1 MSARSITAGAALA
14 GAAVAALSF
23 ASYRRDI
30 AAARARLA
38 EKSRIAPTP
47 AGLVEYGEEG
57 AGEPLLLIHGAGG
70 GFDQGLIIGRDF
82 GEGRRVIAP
91 SRFGYLKTPVPEDA
105 SPAAQADAHAAL
117 LDYLDVAHTVV
128 VGASA
133 GGPSAIELALR
144 HPDRV
149 AALVLLVPRTYD
161 PSQSVGPD
169 ESFESQLVLRLIE
182 GSADFLYWL
191 MTKVARRS
199 VVRFLGVLPE
209 VEAGASEAERAKV
222 TDIMRSVL
230 PLSDRIG
237 GLTVDGSTALSAW
250 PLHQLK
256 MPVLIVSAEDDL
268 FGTLPG
274 ARFTAEQ
281 IPQAELHVLP
291 SGGHLMVG
299 KGEQVSRWVADFLC
313 RNRIRECPLTA
324 VEVIDAGQPAEPVL
338 A

>member
-1 MSARSITAGAALA
+1 MGARWIIAGAALA
-14 GAAVAALSF
+14 GAALGVLSF
-23 ASYRRDI
+23 ASSRRDI

-38 EKSRIAPTP
+38 EKSKMADTA

-57 AGEPLLLIHGAGG
+57 AGEPLFLIHGAGG

-82 GEGRRVIAP
+82 GEGHRVIAP

-117 LDYLDVAHTVV
+117 LDYLGISHAVV

-144 HPDRV
+144 HPARV
-149 AALVLLVPRTYD
+149 TALVLLVPRTYD

-169 ESFESQLVLRLIE
+169 ESFDSQLVLRLIE
-182 GSADFLYWL
+182 GSADFLYWV
-191 MTKVARRS
+191 MTKVARGS
-199 VVRFLGVLPE
+199 VVRFLGVPPE
-209 VEAGASEAERAKV
+209 LEAAAPEAERAKV
-222 TDIMRSVL
+222 TDIMQSVL
-230 PLSDRIG
+230 PLSDRIA
-237 GLTVDGSTALSAW
+237 GLRVDGATTLSAW

-256 MPVLIVSAEDDL
+256 MPVLIISAADDL

-281 IPQAELHVLP
+281 IPQAELHVLS

-299 KGEQVSRWVADFLC
+299 QSEQVNRWVADFLIH
-313 RNRIRECPLTA
+313 NRLRECPLTA
-324 VEVIDAGQPAEPVL
+324 VEVVDAGQPAEPVL

>member
-1 MSARSITAGAALA
+1 MGARSMIVGATLA
-14 GAAVAALSF
+14 GVAIGVLSF

-38 EKSRIAPTP
+38 EKSRMAPTA
-47 AGLVEYGEEG
+47 AGPIEYGEEG

-82 GEGRRVIAP
+82 GDGHRVIAP

-117 LDYLDVAHTVV
+117 LDYLGVARTVV
-128 VGASA
+128 IAASA
-133 GGPSAIELALR
+133 GGPSAVELALR

-161 PSQSVGPD
+161 PTQSVGPD

-182 GSADFLYWL
+182 GSADFLYWA

-199 VVRFLGVLPE
+199 IVRFLGVPPE
-209 VEAGASEAERAKV
+209 VEAGAAEAERAKV

-230 PLSDRIG
+230 PLSDRMA
-237 GLTVDGSTALSAW
+237 GLAVDGAAVLSPW
-250 PLHQLK
+250 PLNRLK

-274 ARFTAEQ
+274 SRFTAEQ
-281 IPQAELHVLP
+281 IPQAEFHILG

-299 KGEQVSRWVADFLC
+299 QGDQVNRWVADFLG
-313 RNRIRECPLTA
+313 RAKMRECSLTA
-324 VEVIDAGQPAEPVL
+324 VEIVDAGQPSEPVL